1 MGLVLA
7 FKAFF
12 KALKD
17 PKKAQLFLEEPS
29 FQKELLHQA
38 AGTGGDYSHLR
49 LLALLQQSGR
59 MVDFFKEDISTFSDA
74 QVGAAVRKIH
84 QDCSESLE
92 ELVTIRPVIEEDEG
106 AKIRIPV
113 GYDPEQIKI
122 VGQVKGDPPFNGVI
136 RHRGWKAHK
145 RSLIK
150 KVGEQSSN
158 IICPAE
164 VEVR

>member
-1 MGLVLA
+1 MRLMLA

-12 KALKD
+12 KAFRE
-17 PKKAQLFLEEPS
+17 PKKAQLFLEEAPPQVVGATPS
-29 FQKELLHQA
+29 GA
-38 AGTGGDYSHLR
+38 ASDHSHLR

-59 MVDFFKEDISTFSDA
+59 MIDFFKEDISTFTDA

-84 QDCSESLE
+84 QDCSQSLE
-92 ELVTIRPVIEEDEG
+92 ELVTIRPVMEENEG
-106 AKIRIPV
+106 STIKVPE
-113 GYDPEQIKI
+113 GYDPTQIKI
-122 VGQVKGDPPFNGVI
+122 VGQVRGDPPLSGVI

-145 RSLIK
+145 RSLPK
-150 KVGEQSSN
+150 KVGEQSSD